1 MPNFQT
7 GPAFAFDNKS
17 PPTLRELL
25 FKTMHHYAEKTDG
38 SAIRPYPRYRAKSLI
53 TNRALMK
60 SLIDKNVHVEIVP
73 HSFAGAGR

>member
-1 MPNFQT
+1 
-7 GPAFAFDNKS
+7 
-17 PPTLRELL
+17 
-25 FKTMHHYAEKTDG
+25 MHHYAEKTDG

-73 HSFAGAGR
+73 HGFAGAGR